1 MIALGEDELI
11 CDLAETYHIYNM
23 RQFPCEYIAIL
34 ANGLRSDSRIKMKA
48 AGQGLE
54 LKSLLL
60 AHIADNT
67 AINAWLQSE
76 SGRKGKDRPQSF
88 VRLLTEK
95 IDESNQPVGFMSGAD
110 FDAEWE
116 KRVKCQN
123 LEKPMSK

>member
-34 ANGLRSDSRIKMKA
+34 ANGLRSDSRIKLKA
-48 AGQGLE
+48 AGLGLN
-54 LKSLLL
+54 LRDLLL

-76 SGRKGKDRPQSF
+76 DAKKGKNRPPSY
-88 VRLLTEK
+88 VKMLTEK
-95 IDESNQPVGFMSGAD
+95 IDQSKQPKAFLSGAA
-110 FDAEWE
+110 FDKEWE
-116 KRVKCQN
+116 RLRNV
-123 LEKPMSK
+123 

>member
-1 MIALGEDELI
+1 MIALDEDALI

-67 AINAWLQSE
+67 AINAWLQSKNAE
-76 SGRKGKDRPQSF
+76 KGKDRPASF
-88 VRLLTEK
+88 VKMLTEK
-95 IDESNQPVGFMSGAD
+95 IDPSKQPKGFSSGAE
-110 FDAEWE
+110 FDAQWE
-116 KRVKCQN
+116 KMRNV
-123 LEKPMSK
+123 